1 MAEGG
6 GRRVRE
12 VIRGPRTPR
21 LSPWH
26 PRRLGEGIAAL
37 GGGIWRPRNPG
48 AQPSAPLHSQVWPR
62 PPSTSDSVSLLQV
75 SGLPA
80 PGLASMKLLCVVAV
94 VGCLLAPPAQANK
107 VSGRG
112 PQHLCALPPRHPS
125 LRPGT
130 RLPSPPLPRAPSPW
144 GVPSGARPQASLW
157 AGRAEGWGSSKDFV
171 FGVETL
177 ITAAQGDSRRTMSGS
192 NALYLWSPTQME
204 VSAGRVTSPMPRQ
217 WLGPRSEWIKRLGK
231 PPRLPVG
238 LRR

>member
-1 MAEGG
+1 METPESWSPALRSPPFPGLAAATVHFRLCVPSAG
-6 GRRVRE
+6 
-12 VIRGPRTPR
+12 IWASGPRTGKHEAPVRGGCGR
-21 LSPWH
+21 LFAGAASPSQQ
-26 PRRLGEGIAAL
+26 GEWAGPAAPV
-37 GGGIWRPRNPG
+37 R
-48 AQPSAPLHSQVWPR
+48 AAPSPPLTP
-62 PPSTSDSVSLLQV
+62 
-75 SGLPA
+75 
-80 PGLASMKLLCVVAV
+80 
-94 VGCLLAPPAQANK
+94 
-107 VSGRG
+107 
-112 PQHLCALPPRHPS
+112 
-125 LRPGT
+125 PGT

-177 ITAAQGDSRRTMSGS
+177 ITAAQGDSRRTMSSS